1 MNISGRVH
9 NGVVVL
15 EGELALPEGAPVTV
29 TYPALPETKPAKA
42 KRRIQFPLVPSDEPG
57 TVHLT
62 NARIAEILDEE
73 DASSARCWA
82 GRNYT

>member
-1 MNISGRVH
+1 MNISGHVH

-15 EGELALPEGAPVTV
+15 EGASALPEGATVTV
-29 TYPALPETKPAKA
+29 TFPALPETKPAEA
-42 KRRIQFPLVPSDEPG
+42 KRHIQLPLVQTGEPG

-73 DASSARCWA
+73 DVSSARH
-82 GRNYT
+82 

>member
-15 EGELALPEGAPVTV
+15 DGASALPEGATVTV
-29 TYPALPETKPAKA
+29 TFPALAETKPGEK
-42 KRRIQFPLVPSDEPG
+42 KRHIQLTLIQTGEPG
-57 TVHLT
+57 TLDLT

-82 GRNYT
+82 GRDYT

>member
-15 EGELALPEGAPVTV
+15 EDASALPEGAAVTV
-29 TYPALPETKPAKA
+29 TFPALAESAPSEKKQ
-42 KRRIQFPLVPSDEPG
+42 RIQFPLVPSDEPG
-57 TVHLT
+57 SVQLT

-73 DASSARCWA
+73 DVSSAR
-82 GRNYT
+82 R

>member
-1 MNISGRVH
+1 MNISGHVH

-15 EGELALPEGAPVTV
+15 EDSSALPEGATVTV
-29 TYPALPETKPAKA
+29 TFPALPETKPAEK

-57 TVHLT
+57 SVQLT

-73 DASSARCWA
+73 DVSSAR
-82 GRNYT
+82 R